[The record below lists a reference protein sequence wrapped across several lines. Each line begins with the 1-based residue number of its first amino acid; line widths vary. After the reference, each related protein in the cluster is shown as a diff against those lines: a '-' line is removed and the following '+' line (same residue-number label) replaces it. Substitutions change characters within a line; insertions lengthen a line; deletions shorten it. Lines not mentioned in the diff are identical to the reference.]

1 MSRKN
6 KRQVMENY
14 TSLLSMDD
22 LSNEDIHFLL
32 DLSAV
37 IQKNSQRFLTFCAGK
52 ILSLLF
58 FEPSTRTYFSFS
70 SAIHRLGGNVLGFS
84 QTESTS
90 VAKGETL
97 EDTARMMAAYS
108 DIMVVRH
115 AELGSMK
122 RIANSVEIPIING
135 GEGVA
140 EHPTQTL
147 CDLYTIRKHF
157 KRIHGVTIGLYGDLK
172 FGRTNHSLMKSASRL
187 GAHFICISNEELQ
200 MPQNYLKEANDH
212 GAKTVISNNISPH
225 LKDIDVL
232 YVSRL
237 QKERL
242 PNTLDYNK
250 LKNEMRVTPQL
261 ASELNKTSIIMHP
274 LPRVGEI
281 ETAVDNDDR
290 AKYFEQA
297 ANGVAVRMAI
307 LLMSFPEIRH
317 RIIHDGNLMDE
328 IDQFSSKRNNGNP
341 STF

>member
-1 MSRKN
+1 MTRKN
-6 KRQVMENY
+6 KHPIMKDY
-14 TSLLSMDD
+14 SSLLSIDD

-32 DLSAV
+32 NLSGV
-37 IQKNSQRFLTFCAGK
+37 IQKNTQRFLTLCAGK

-70 SAIHRLGGNVLGFS
+70 SAMQRLGGNVIGFS

-108 DIMVVRH
+108 DMMVVRH
-115 AELGSMK
+115 AEVGSIK
-122 RIANSVEIPIING
+122 SIANIVDIPIING
-135 GEGVA
+135 GEGSV

-147 CDLYTIRKHF
+147 CDLYTIRKYF
-157 KRIHGVTIGLYGDLK
+157 KRINGVTIGLYGDLK
-172 FGRTNHSLMKSASRL
+172 FGRTNHSLIKSASRL
-187 GAHFICISNEELQ
+187 GANFICISPEALQ
-200 MPQNYLKEANDH
+200 MPKNYLKEANEN
-212 GAKTVISNNISPH
+212 GAKTVISNHIRHH
-225 LKDIDVL
+225 LQEIDVL

-242 PNTLDYNK
+242 PNTLDYNE
-250 LKNEMRVTPQL
+250 LKKEMVITPKL

-281 ETAVDNDDR
+281 ETAVDNDGR

-297 ANGVAVRMAI
+297 ANGVPVRMAI
-307 LLMSFPEIRH
+307 LLMSFPEIR
-317 RIIHDGNLMDE
+317 RQILNDAVLMDE
-328 IDQFSSKRNNGNP
+328 INRFSLKMDDYQKK
-341 STF
+341 